1 MFGSFFLVCA
11 RSHTFWKYVSV
22 VTIVR
27 WPCNEQENRDTE
39 TPVSLSLFVKR
50 KKFRFQF
57 QFRMTECVCIA
68 LVPIA
73 LVPCCC
79 CCCCFFRSCLGK
91 CIVHRDAVT
100 STHHNLTARSDWT
113 GFYLILLNF
122 VDASCMFRLRSL
134 VFVPKQKRFFGVLLS
149 FQWDR
154 ASEAHGETK
163 PFWNA
168 MCNVCFAT
176 KMCVS
181 NYRRESQRQVSSR
194 NRNCVFLLSI
204 SFLVVFNFVPFALF
218 HSMDWRL
225 ISGKKGMQ
233 CIHFEL
239 KLHGKRNLF
248 ALDVK

>member
-1 MFGSFFLVCA
+1 MFGSFFLLCA

-122 VDASCMFRLRSL
+122 HASRLRSPTLARSRFRSL
-134 VFVPKQKRFFGVLLS
+134 VSVRSPEHDKHRIFFRHTNTRHRQIGLFVCLHERTALCMLEQIIS
-149 FQWDR
+149 
-154 ASEAHGETK
+154 
-163 PFWNA
+163 
-168 MCNVCFAT
+168 
-176 KMCVS
+176 MCVS
-181 NYRRESQRQVSSR
+181 NYRGEFQRQV
-194 NRNCVFLLSI
+194 CFFPVFFFFAFYFLYSI
-204 SFLVVFNFVPFALF
+204 SVY
-218 HSMDWRL
+218 STL
-225 ISGKKGMQ
+225 IR
-233 CIHFEL
+233 CI
-239 KLHGKRNLF
+239 
-248 ALDVK
+248 